1 MACAVYQRIAER
13 REIKRKLE
21 LFKRNGGV
29 LLQQQLSSQEEEVA
43 KGKLFNY
50 NELEK
55 ATDRFN
61 KDLVLGKG
69 GQGTVYKGM
78 LADGRIVAVK
88 KSIAVDEGKVE
99 QFINEILILSQINH
113 RNIVR
118 LLGCCLEAE
127 VPLLVYEYISNGT
140 LYQYLHEPSEEFPVS
155 WEVCVRLATEVA
167 ASLSY
172 LHSAASIPIYHRD
185 IKSTNILLDKNR
197 RAKLADF
204 GTSRSVPLEKTHIT
218 TLVKGTFGYLDPEYL
233 QTSQFTDKSD
243 VYSFGVVLVE
253 LLTRQKPICS
263 QRADDGRGLA
273 MYFIIS
279 MENDQLFNILDRRI
293 LQQGEEEEIVAVA
306 ELAKRCLHLNGRS
319 RPTMREV
326 AMVLEGM
333 TKPRSPQSSIR
344 RTEELSGCITS
355 DCTSESCDEVPT
367 STCSQVLTARVNS
380 MSDAAEAL
388 VYGRTW

>member
-1 MACAVYQRIAER
+1 MACAIYEYIAER
-13 REIKRKLE
+13 RETKRKQE
-21 LFKRNGGV
+21 LFRRNGGA
-29 LLQQQLSSQEEEVA
+29 LLEQQLSSQEDGVA
-43 KGKLFNY
+43 KGKLFDY
-50 NELEK
+50 NELER

-61 KDLVLGKG
+61 KDLVLGRG

-78 LADGRIVAVK
+78 LSDGRIVAVK
-88 KSIAVDEGKVE
+88 KSIAVDEGKVK

-113 RNIVR
+113 RNVVR

-140 LYQYLHEPSEEFPVS
+140 LYQYLHEPSKEFPVS
-155 WEVCVRLATEVA
+155 WEVCLRLAMEVA

-185 IKSTNILLDKNR
+185 IKSTNILLDENR

-204 GTSRSVPLEKTHIT
+204 GTSMSVPLEKTHIT
-218 TLVKGTFGYLDPEYL
+218 TLVKGTYGYLDPEYL

-243 VYSFGVVLVE
+243 VYSFGVVLIE

-263 QRADDGRGLA
+263 LRADDGGGLA

-279 MENDQLFNILDRRI
+279 VENGRLFDILDHQI
-293 LQQGEEEEIVAVA
+293 LEQGKEEEIVAVA

-344 RTEELSGCITS
+344 WTEDLSGCITS
-355 DCTSESCDEVPT
+355 DCPSESCDEVPT
-367 STCSQVLTARVNS
+367 LTRSEVLSARVNS
-380 MSDAAEAL
+380 MSDAEAL